1 MELSAMHNLKLGPK
15 FLLKWA
21 VVAIIVLVNLYA
33 DICMYLNGDIAYPLL
48 ALVLVCVGVY
58 VFVSKKMYAQRYA
71 FPSVAGM
78 TAFIIFP
85 LIYTV
90 WISFTNYSGSH
101 VMNVDS
107 AMAFHLQKTYK

>member
-48 ALVLVCVGVY
+48 DLVLVGVGVY

-71 FPSVAGM
+71 FPSRYDC
-78 TAFIIFP
+78 IYHFP
-85 LIYTV
+85 SNLH
-90 WISFTNYSGSH
+90 S
-101 VMNVDS
+101 VD
-107 AMAFHLQKTYK
+107 LLY

>member
-1 MELSAMHNLKLGPK
+1 MELSENHNLKLRTA
-15 FLLKWA
+15 FFVKWA
-21 VVAIIVLVNLYA
+21 VVAVIVLVNLYA
-33 DICMYLNGDIAYPLL
+33 DVCMYLNGDIAYPLL
-48 ALVLVCVGVY
+48 DLVLVGAGVY
-58 VFVSKKMYAQRYA
+58 IFVNKKMYAQRYA

-101 VMNVDS
+101 VMTVAAAS
-107 AMAFHLQKTYK
+107 A